1 MTKKA
6 TKERSEEQVRR
17 SARKAPGP
25 ALEGSPPVS
34 IEDLNLNATILAAQ
48 KQVFK
53 SEQEALDFFYARLL
67 QEAGGSAQ
75 EQAQM
80 REFLELLIETDPL
93 LKEDL
98 LSGVRIRK

>member
-6 TKERSEEQVRR
+6 TKERSENFPHR
-17 SARKAPGP
+17 SARQVPGP
-25 ALEGSPPVS
+25 AQEVAPPVS

-67 QEAGGSAQ
+67 QAAGGSAA

-80 REFLELLIETDPL
+80 MEFLELLIETDPL
-93 LKEDL
+93 LKEEL
-98 LSGVRIRK
+98 LSGVTIRK